1 MTRRDSTCQTTAP
14 RRVTMLAG
22 SVALATVT
30 MSAAA
35 AAKDVRVSLPWV
47 FQGPDSFMLVAADQG
62 YYAAAGINVS
72 IDTGRGSVDAIN
84 RVASGAY
91 EFGFADINNL
101 IEFNATNPGAEVVA
115 VMMVYDEAPFS
126 LFTLEGSGI
135 ETPAD
140 LEGRTLGAPAFDAS
154 FKLFPAFATATGID
168 FDTVATVNM
177 DGSLRETMLIN
188 GDVDFISGHYHS
200 SYLDLKT
207 KGVDP
212 ADMVVMRYA
221 DHGLDFY
228 GNAVIVR
235 RETIVADPDLVRDFV
250 AATVRGVQDVV
261 GDPTLGAKAAASRDP
276 LIEEAVEL
284 ERLLLTLETLID
296 TPFVRANGVGTVDP
310 ERLQRSIG
318 QLAEAFAIETPP
330 DAAAVFDASFLPPL
344 EARLLP

>member
-1 MTRRDSTCQTTAP
+1 MTRTFGCNETRA
-14 RRVTMLAG
+14 RAMIAAG
-22 SVALATVT
+22 AFVASL
-30 MSAAA
+30 AAA
-35 AAKDVRVSLPWV
+35 TGDAAATDVRVSLPWV
-47 FQGPDSFMLVAADQG
+47 YQGPDSFMLVAEDEG
-62 YYAAAGINVS
+62 YYAAKGIEVT

-91 EFGFADINNL
+91 DFGFADINNL

-115 VMMVYDEAPFS
+115 VMMVYDEAPFT
-126 LFTLEGSGI
+126 LFTLKDSGI
-135 ETPAD
+135 VEPAD

-168 FDTVATVNM
+168 EATVARTNM

-188 GDVDFISGHYHS
+188 GDVDVISGHYHS
-200 SYLDLKT
+200 SFLDLKT

-235 RETIVADPDLVRDFV
+235 RETIESDPDLVRDFV
-250 AATVRGVQDVV
+250 AATVQGVQAVV
-261 GDPTLGAKAAASRDP
+261 ANPALGAAAAASRDP
-276 LIEEAVEL
+276 LIDEAVEL

-296 TPFVRANGVGTVDP
+296 TDYVRANGVGTVDP
-310 ERLQRSIG
+310 ERLERSIG
-318 QLAEAFAIETPP
+318 QLAEAFAIESPP
-330 DAAAVFDASFLPPL
+330 AAAAVFDPSFLPPR